1 MSALGKTPHAAEE
14 ALAGAFAAAPR
25 KDVQR
30 RAFARFEEMGLPHR
44 RLESWRYTDLR
55 TRWRATAPFATERDA
70 QARAAFVSALG
81 ASDDI
86 LVVFLDGTYVSEA
99 TRAPP
104 HGVTIHVGRE
114 LIWPETARSDAM
126 VALNEAFAETVEI
139 DVAAGVALERPI
151 HIVSTVTGAYSSAQR
166 VLVRVGSRAEV
177 SVIETHRGAGAHQ
190 KNCALVFEAGDG
202 AKVEHVARHV
212 EDHDGANIVSSFGAT
227 LGAHAQ
233 LDSFALI
240 ASGEM
245 TRRQLFVRF
254 AGDHS
259 RIALRGASLVAG
271 KQHADT
277 TLVVDHAGLHC
288 ESRERFKTIV
298 DDEAAGVYQGK
309 VIVREGAQKT
319 DGAMKSDAILLSE
332 EARMF
337 NRPELEIFADDVVCG
352 HGATV
357 GQLNDDQLFY
367 LRARGLPKAEAEKL
381 LLEAFAGQVIDE
393 VSSEAMRDALHEA
406 VQAWLRR
413 RG

>member
-14 ALAGAFAAAPR
+14 ALSGAFASASRTPAQR
-25 KDVQR
+25 K
-30 RAFARFEEMGLPHR
+30 AFARFEELGLPHR

-55 TRWRATAPFATERDA
+55 TRWRAAAPLAGEPDA
-70 QARAAFVSALG
+70 QARAAFAEAIEG
-81 ASDDI
+81 GEEIRIA
-86 LVVFLDGTYVSEA
+86 FLDGRHVSEA
-99 TRAPP
+99 TGALP

-114 LIWPETARSDAM
+114 LIWPATAHSDAM

-139 DVAAGVALERPI
+139 DIAAGVALERPI
-151 HIVSTVTGAYSSAQR
+151 HIVSAVTGAYSTAQR
-166 VLVRVGSRAEV
+166 VLVRVGSHAEI
-177 SVIETHRGAGAHQ
+177 SVIETHRGGGAHQ
-190 KNCALVFEAGDG
+190 KNCALVFEIGDG
-202 AKVEHVARHV
+202 AKVEHVARHI
-212 EDHDGANIVSSFGAT
+212 EDHAGANVVSSFGAT
-227 LGAHAQ
+227 LGAQAQ

-254 AGDHS
+254 DGDHS

-277 TLVVDHAGLHC
+277 TLVVDHASLHC

-298 DDEAAGVYQGK
+298 DDEATGVYQGK

>member
-1 MSALGKTPHAAEE
+1 MSALKQMPHAAEV
-14 ALAGAFAAAPR
+14 ALAASFAQSHPSEAQR
-25 KDVQR
+25 KV
-30 RAFARFEEMGLPHR
+30 FARFEAVGLPHR

-55 TRWRATAPFATERDA
+55 ARWRTALPFAPAPDA
-70 QARAAFVSALG
+70 QARAAFVAALG
-81 ASDDI
+81 GDDELRI
-86 LVVFLDGTYVSEA
+86 GFLDGHHVAEA
-99 TRAPP
+99 TGTPP
-104 HGVTIHVGRE
+104 AGVTIHVGRE
-114 LIWPETARSDAM
+114 LVWPVTAHSDAV
-126 VALNEAFAETVEI
+126 VALNEAFAQTVEV
-139 DVAAGVALERPI
+139 DVASGVTVETPI
-151 HIVSTVTGAYSSAQR
+151 HIVSQATGAFSSAQR
-166 VLVRVGSRAEV
+166 VLVRVGTRAQV
-177 SVIETHRGAGAHQ
+177 TVIETHRGGAAHQ
-190 KNCALVFEAGDG
+190 SNCALVFEIGDE

-212 EDHDGANIVSSFGAT
+212 DEHEGASMLSSFAAT
-227 LGAHAQ
+227 LGGHAQ

-240 ASGEM
+240 ASGEL

-254 AGDHS
+254 DGDHS

-271 KQHADT
+271 RQHADT

-298 DDEAAGVYQGK
+298 DDEATGVYQGK

-332 EARMF
+332 ESRMF

-357 GQLNDDQLFY
+357 GQLNEDELFY
-367 LRARGLPKAEAEKL
+367 LRARGLEKVEAEKL
-381 LLEAFAGQVIDE
+381 LLEAFAGQVIDD
-393 VSSEAMRDALHEA
+393 VTSEAMRDALHEA

>member
-14 ALAGAFAAAPR
+14 ALASFFASSRPSEAQR
-25 KDVQR
+25 K
-30 RAFARFEEMGLPHR
+30 AFARFESLGLPHR

-55 TRWRATAPFATERDA
+55 ARWRTALAFAPAPDA
-70 QARAAFVSALG
+70 QARAAFVAALG
-81 ASDDI
+81 GGDGLRI
-86 LVVFLDGTYVSEA
+86 GFLDGHHVVEA
-99 TRAPP
+99 TGDVPQ
-104 HGVTIHVGRE
+104 GVAIRVGRE
-114 LIWPETARSDAM
+114 MVWPVTAHGDAV
-126 VALNEAFAETVEI
+126 VALNEAFAQTVEI
-139 DVAAGVALERPI
+139 DVAAGTKLETPI
-151 HIVSTVTGAYSSAQR
+151 HIVSLTTGAVSSAQR

-177 SVIETHRGAGAHQ
+177 SVIETHRGGSAHQ
-190 KNCALVFEAGDG
+190 KNCALAFEIGDE
-202 AKVEHVARHV
+202 AKVEHVARHTD
-212 EDHDGANIVSSFGAT
+212 DHEGASVLSSFAAT

-254 AGDHS
+254 DGDHS

-277 TLVVDHAGLHC
+277 TLIVDHAGLHC

-298 DDEAAGVYQGK
+298 DDEATGVYQGK

-357 GQLNDDQLFY
+357 GQLNEDQLFY